1 MLLFVGCIVLVLLF
15 FVVFVV
21 LVIEE
26 MVIVEGL
33 VIVLDD
39 GENDYS
45 VMFIFVGI
53 KM

>member
-1 MLLFVGCIVLVLLF
+1 MVLLF

-26 MVIVEGL
+26 TVIVEGL

-45 VMFIFVGI
+45 VTFIFAGI